1 MKNFL
6 RDGSPRGRI
15 AGGHCNANPTARDR
29 DRAKLSPKTFSY
41 TENISRHYVFSQ
53 GQRRQKQTCV
63 QKLEHSMT
71 ISIAENKRGEIDLLV
86 VNGGGWHGK
95 SVNSMI
101 NETTASIRA
110 TELSTCNK
118 TPVRRSKV
126 ESLLPRCRLLVIG
139 YPPKYYRL
147 CFNIQR
153 TKKCSLVA
161 ERAVLPGLSSQCSL

>member
-6 RDGSPRGRI
+6 RDGSSRGRI
-15 AGGHCNANPTARDR
+15 AGGHCDANPTARDR
-29 DRAKLSPKTFSY
+29 DRAKPSPKTFSY

-63 QKLEHSMT
+63 QKLEHSMI

-110 TELSTCNK
+110 TELVTCNK
-118 TPVRRSKV
+118 T
-126 ESLLPRCRLLVIG
+126 L
-139 YPPKYYRL
+139 
-147 CFNIQR
+147 
-153 TKKCSLVA
+153 
-161 ERAVLPGLSSQCSL
+161 

>member
-1 MKNFL
+1 MSLFIILFMIYFIICFVSPNNFL

-15 AGGHCNANPTARDR
+15 AGGHCDASPTARDR
-29 DRAKLSPKTFSY
+29 DNAKLSPKTFSY
-41 TENISRHYVFSQ
+41 TENISRLYVFSQ

-63 QKLEHSMT
+63 QKLEHSMIT
-71 ISIAENKRGEIDLLV
+71 SIAENKRGEIDHFV

-126 ESLLPRCRLLVIG
+126 ESLLP
-139 YPPKYYRL
+139 
-147 CFNIQR
+147 
-153 TKKCSLVA
+153 
-161 ERAVLPGLSSQCSL
+161 